1 MVGNIFDNIKEPWWL
16 GDRPIPGPCLLP
28 VPLWLSGVCN
38 DCMII
43 YHRQS
48 NNHVLV
54 FFLRQ
59 DCTPVHQALLMCTFL
74 PQTNKHVA
82 IFLRRGCTRA
92 QPTLQL
98 RWFWALEKF
107 ISLLAIF
114 CENQLCTFMILANT
128 IDTSCNCMLFRHNIL
143 SPGMSS
149 EAWWPLRSWS
159 TSPVGLSGPA
169 WSLLGGRRRWVS
181 TPSNW
186 KISILRGRGYAV
198 KQKQWIQSIRVK
210 TTLSDWQWQE

>member
-16 GDRPIPGPCLLP
+16 GDRPIPRPCLLP

-59 DCTPVHQALLMCTFL
+59 DCTPVQQAQLMCTFV
-74 PQTNKHVA
+74 PQTNKQTCCDFSKARLYSCAANSPTPVVLSSGEVYQPA
-82 IFLRRGCTRA
+82 GYFL
-92 QPTLQL
+92 
-98 RWFWALEKF
+98 WES
-107 ISLLAIF
+107 IV
-114 CENQLCTFMILANT
+114 CTFMILANT

-143 SPGMSS
+143 SPGMCS

-159 TSPVGLSGPA
+159 TSPVGRSGPA
-169 WSLLGGRRRWVS
+169 WSLLGGRRRSSVNTFKHPQIEKS
-181 TPSNW
+181 V
-186 KISILRGRGYAV
+186 Y
-198 KQKQWIQSIRVK
+198 
-210 TTLSDWQWQE
+210 